1 MVDFI
6 FVFFLIFGY
15 KFGVLDTSFFVP
27 LIILSLNFLLRYK
40 RTNNKHS
47 YLSLKPEFGLL
58 IYVMLV
64 IFMVSL
70 FSTIVN
76 HTNPVPE
83 YVLKPIKVILTGLVA
98 HFYIVFRKIEIDR
111 ALFILTI
118 VCLSN
123 SLVVYLQYILDILFD
138 IKSFLYHPNL
148 GYYTPYRKPGL
159 ATGFPTSGI
168 ISVIGAFL
176 SFYFFYKKSHKI
188 WVFLFFFSSV
198 SVFLSARS
206 AMYLYILLL
215 PILLIY
221 FSIHFNKLKP
231 LFIVPTILLIVIS
244 TGISSEN
251 KILIGTKRKN
261 VCKHNKL
268 HGNWYVS

>member
-83 YVLKPIKVILTGLVA
+83 YVLKPIRVILTGLVA

-138 IKSFLYHPNL
+138 IKSF
-148 GYYTPYRKPGL
+148 
-159 ATGFPTSGI
+159 F
-168 ISVIGAFL
+168 IS
-176 SFYFFYKKSHKI
+176 
-188 WVFLFFFSSV
+188 
-198 SVFLSARS
+198 
-206 AMYLYILLL
+206 
-215 PILLIY
+215 
-221 FSIHFNKLKP
+221 
-231 LFIVPTILLIVIS
+231 
-244 TGISSEN
+244 
-251 KILIGTKRKN
+251 KILDTTHHIEN
-261 VCKHNKL
+261 QVWQL
-268 HGNWYVS
+268 VSQRVVLSL